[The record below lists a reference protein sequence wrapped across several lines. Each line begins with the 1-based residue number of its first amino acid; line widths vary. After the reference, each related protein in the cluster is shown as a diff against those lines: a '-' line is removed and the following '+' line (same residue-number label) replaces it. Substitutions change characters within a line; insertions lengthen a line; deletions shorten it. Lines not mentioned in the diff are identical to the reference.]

1 MLDNKSRTGYMDTL
15 TNIIHGHAR
24 EMDCTGGA
32 IRLTLDGKDFLMEPS
47 TADLKKVQNV
57 SRFDQMSLK
66 LSFEEEM
73 STTVYRNLVIYNWTE
88 LIGETKSNDYFCSV
102 DMQREIMEE
111 SGIH

>member
-24 EMDCTGGA
+24 EMNCTGGG
-32 IRLTLDGKDFLMEPS
+32 IPLTLDGKDFLMEPS

-66 LSFEEEM
+66 LSFEEGM
-73 STTVYRNLVIYNWTE
+73 LTTADLYDSPIFGFSIHLNSLN
-88 LIGETKSNDYFCSV
+88 KSLDS
-102 DMQREIMEE
+102 
-111 SGIH
+111 IHSDSFRH